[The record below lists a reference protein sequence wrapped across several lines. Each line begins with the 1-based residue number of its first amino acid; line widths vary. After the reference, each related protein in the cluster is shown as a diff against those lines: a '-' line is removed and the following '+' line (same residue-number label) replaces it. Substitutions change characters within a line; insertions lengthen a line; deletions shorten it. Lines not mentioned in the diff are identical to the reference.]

1 MVEEKP
7 IVYILRGDD
16 RESIE
21 STLHTFYK
29 NLGAPDMAEMNTTR
43 LEGTSATLND
53 LKSAAL
59 SMPFLTERRMVIL
72 ENALKLYDGKDRE
85 KERAEFLA
93 LLEALPP
100 TTALILI
107 LPDSQKYTHG
117 TYVWEKYPEKHW
129 FMRWV
134 KKAGNRTFV
143 EDCAL
148 PTDREMMGWIQ
159 SKAQENGG
167 SFTPLAA
174 ATLAEF
180 VGNNTQRAAQEINK
194 LLTYVNFTRPVDDD
208 DVRRLTVQE
217 KISDIFALVDAI
229 GNRNGE
235 KALDMLHLLLDEMS
249 FSQVY
254 GMIIRQFRLI
264 LQAQEII
271 DTGGDEGDVAK
282 LLHQHPFV
290 AKKISAQTRQFDL
303 ATLESIY
310 HRLLRID
317 IDTKTGG
324 MDGDIALDT
333 LIAELAYQLT

>member
-1 MVEEKP
+1 
-7 IVYILRGDD
+7 
-16 RESIE
+16 
-21 STLHTFYK
+21 
-29 NLGAPDMAEMNTTR
+29 
-43 LEGTSATLND
+43 
-53 LKSAAL
+53 
-59 SMPFLTERRMVIL
+59 
-72 ENALKLYDGKDRE
+72 
-85 KERAEFLA
+85 
-93 LLEALPP
+93 
-100 TTALILI
+100 
-107 LPDSQKYTHG
+107 
-117 TYVWEKYPEKHW
+117 
-129 FMRWV
+129 MRWV

-167 SFTPLAA
+167 SFTPLGA

-217 KISDIFALVDAI
+217 KISDIFELVDAI

-235 KALDMLHLLLDEMS
+235 KALDMLHLLLEEIS

-264 LQAQEII
+264 LQAREIL
-271 DTGGDEGDVAK
+271 DAGGDEGDVAK

-324 MDGDIALDT
+324 MDAEIALDV
-333 LIAELAYQLT
+333 LITELSN